1 MHQSQLY
8 VQPSAEMQE
17 QMEEAADRYN
27 QARVPADVNNIPR
40 VSWKPYLNTGECGR
54 LFISG
59 LSTNPFVPNEIP
71 LSYQL
76 NQSISDLRV
85 VGCYFSFKF

>member
-1 MHQSQLY
+1 MYLTGMHQSQLY

-40 VSWKPYLNTGECGR
+40 VSWKPYLNTGEWG
-54 LFISG
+54 
-59 LSTNPFVPNEIP
+59 
-71 LSYQL
+71 
-76 NQSISDLRV
+76 
-85 VGCYFSFKF
+85 

>member
-40 VSWKPYLNTGECGR
+40 VSWKPYLNTGEWG
-54 LFISG
+54 
-59 LSTNPFVPNEIP
+59 
-71 LSYQL
+71 
-76 NQSISDLRV
+76 
-85 VGCYFSFKF
+85 